1 MNILFIHTNPYYQ
14 EINNL
19 IIDIISNYKSDIDE
33 VFERHYQDFRW
44 YNPKELL
51 SLRKYIKKN
60 RINIVHTYNYV
71 DAYYCLKA
79 SKYLKIKVVYSCYDY
94 YDDLHGVSKMMF
106 LNVLNKVDY
115 IIFQTDVQRD
125 RFILKYKLDTSK
137 STKLFHGF
145 SMERY
150 DDFKYESVR
159 DEFFIDDFRY
169 LIGTHG
175 DFEPSRDI
183 MNIFKMVRRLKR
195 TGRNF
200 TCIVS
205 GNYIDE
211 YDDYYNSCKYYYLM
225 QGLENYITYSYRR
238 NDVPNFMSQLDAFV
252 YHSNNEAVSLS
263 VIEAMISG
271 INVIVNDSEMIKEIT
286 RNGKYVALYKSN
298 DDLDFAEV
306 TRRIL
311 VDLEDYQIIAE
322 TVKEEC
328 RDLYGIERHIIGLK
342 EIYNKIIIE

>member
-1 MNILFIHTNPYYQ
+1 MNILFIHTNPYFQ

-71 DAYYCLKA
+71 DAYYCMIA

-94 YDDLHGVSKMMF
+94 HDNLHGISKMMF
-106 LNVLNKVDY
+106 LNVLNNVDY

-137 STKLFHGF
+137 SSRLFHGF

-183 MNIFKMVRRLKR
+183 MNIFKMIRRLKR

-205 GNYIDE
+205 GNYIEE
-211 YDDYYNSCKYYYLM
+211 YDGYYNSCKYYYLM
-225 QGLENYITYSYRR
+225 QGLENYITYSNKR

-252 YHSNNEAVSLS
+252 YHSDKEAVSLS

-271 INVIVNDSEMIKEIT
+271 INVIVNDNEMIKEIT
-286 RNGKYVALYKSN
+286 RNGKYAALYKSN

-328 RDLYGIERHIIGLK
+328 RDLYGIERHISGLK
-342 EIYNKIIIE
+342 EIYNKVIIE